1 MFSMEERKINFEG
14 LSDEEV
20 KKFVPVLKDFMQ
32 AYADKDKNI
41 DDKEW
46 LKRKLKEELPELTEE
61 EVEGCSEDII
71 TGVKK

>member
-1 MFSMEERKINFEG
+1 MEERKINFEG

-32 AYADKDKNI
+32 AYADKDKKI

-46 LKRKLKEELPELTEE
+46 LKRKLKEELLELTEE
-61 EVEGCSEDII
+61 EVEVCSEDII
-71 TGVKK
+71 TGVKKSR